1 LVPASSLWIENIQ
14 TKLWRDDL
22 QHVFSLSGQEIGM
35 HTEIEKHRDSLRALC
50 DRYGVLRLELF
61 GSGARGA
68 DFDSTRSD
76 ADFLVEFD
84 KDSDLP
90 ALDQFVGFAEALERL
105 LGRSVDLVE
114 ASALRNPYVRATI
127 DRSKELIY
135 AA

>member
-1 LVPASSLWIENIQ
+1 
-14 TKLWRDDL
+14 
-22 QHVFSLSGQEIGM
+22 M
-35 HTEIEKHRDSLRALC
+35 HTEIEKHRDALRALC
-50 DRYGVLRLELF
+50 DHYGVVRLELF

-84 KDSDLP
+84 RDSGLL

-114 ASALRNPYVRATI
+114 ASALKNPYVRATI

>member
-1 LVPASSLWIENIQ
+1 
-14 TKLWRDDL
+14 
-22 QHVFSLSGQEIGM
+22 M
-35 HTEIEKHRDSLRALC
+35 HTEIERHRDALRALC
-50 DRYGVLRLELF
+50 DHYGVVRLELF

-84 KDSDLP
+84 KDSGLP

-105 LGRSVDLVE
+105 LARSVDLVE
-114 ASALRNPYVRATI
+114 ASALKNPYVRATI

>member
-1 LVPASSLWIENIQ
+1 
-14 TKLWRDDL
+14 
-22 QHVFSLSGQEIGM
+22 M
-35 HTEIEKHRDSLRALC
+35 HTEIEKHRDALRALC
-50 DRYGVLRLELF
+50 DHYDVVRLELF
-61 GSGARGA
+61 GSGARGV

-84 KDSDLP
+84 RDSGLP

-114 ASALRNPYVRATI
+114 ASAIINPYVRATI
-127 DRSKELIY
+127 DRSKESIY

>member
-1 LVPASSLWIENIQ
+1 V
-14 TKLWRDDL
+14 
-22 QHVFSLSGQEIGM
+22 V
-35 HTEIEKHRDSLRALC
+35 
-50 DRYGVLRLELF
+50 RLELF

-68 DFDSTRSD
+68 DFDSTSSD

-84 KDSDLP
+84 RDSGLP

-114 ASALRNPYVRATI
+114 ASALKNPYVRATI